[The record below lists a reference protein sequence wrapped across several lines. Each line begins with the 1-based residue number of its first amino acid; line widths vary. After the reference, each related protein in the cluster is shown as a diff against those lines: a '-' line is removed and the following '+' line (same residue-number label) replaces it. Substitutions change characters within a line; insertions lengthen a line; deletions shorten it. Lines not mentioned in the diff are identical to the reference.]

1 MFLELEEF
9 ILQLAP
15 FVATPPDVALQM
27 LIQAE
32 LKPGEIVYDLG
43 SGDGRVVIMAAQEF
57 GAAAVGIEL
66 SKYLVKRALQKV
78 SDLHLE
84 NRVKIVNDDLF
95 RIDTSSADVVTLY
108 LTTSANKKVRPKLE
122 DELEPGTRIV
132 SHNYEMPGW
141 KPYKIIKVQTF
152 QHQPHT
158 IYVYRRG

>member
-1 MFLELEEF
+1 MVMQVEEF

-15 FVATPPDVALQM
+15 FVATPPDVARQM

-32 LKPGEIVYDLG
+32 LKPEETVYDLG

-57 GAAAVGIEL
+57 GAEAVGIEL
-66 SKYLVKRALQKV
+66 REDLVKRALQRV
-78 SDLHLE
+78 SELHLE
-84 NRVKIVNDDLF
+84 RRVKIVHDDLF

-122 DELEPGTRIV
+122 ADLKLGTRIV

-158 IYVYRRG
+158 IYVYRRC